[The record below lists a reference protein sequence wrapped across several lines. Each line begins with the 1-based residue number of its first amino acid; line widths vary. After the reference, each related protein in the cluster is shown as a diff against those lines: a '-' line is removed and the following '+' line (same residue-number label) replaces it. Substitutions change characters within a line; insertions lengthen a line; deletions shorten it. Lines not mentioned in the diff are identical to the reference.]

1 MDKAQ
6 ASLDM
11 LQHLTEDRDFECRTA
26 PEAAPLHLT
35 RGAVLSR
42 GTISGDGRT

>member
-11 LQHLTEDRDFECRTA
+11 LQHLTEDRDFECHTD
-26 PEAAPLHLT
+26 PLHLT